1 MLTYLQ
7 AIFFGALQGVTELF
21 PISSLGHT
29 VILPKVIGWD
39 VAQYNETFVIF
50 IVATHVATALVL
62 LGFFWKD
69 WIHMM
74 FGFFRSVQARKIP
87 EGDTYAKLI
96 WLIIVATIPAGL
108 LGLLLDKKIESLF
121 DEPARAA
128 LFLIAN
134 GFLLYGAELLRKKRA
149 GKESMGTLDE
159 GIVKISFLQSFGIGA
174 MQALALF
181 PGISRT
187 GSALAGG
194 LLAKLN
200 HEEAARFSF
209 FLATPLILAAG
220 VLKLPKLIHISSVTV
235 LPILA
240 GSVISALAAYLS
252 VRFLSR
258 YFKHN
263 TLIPFAIYCVVAGVI
278 AYLAVR

>member
-7 AIFFGALQGVTELF
+7 ALFFGALQGVTELF

-29 VILPKVIGWD
+29 VILPKIMGWD

-62 LGFFWKD
+62 LGFFWRD
-69 WIHMM
+69 WMNIM

-87 EGDTYAKLI
+87 EGDTYAKVA
-96 WLIIVATIPAGL
+96 WLIIVATVPAGL
-108 LGLLLDKKIESLF
+108 LGLLLDKRIEALF

-134 GFLLYGAELLRKKRA
+134 GFLLYGAELLRKKSAR
-149 GKESMGTLDE
+149 KEALGTLDE
-159 GIVKISFLQSFGIGA
+159 GIARISFLQSFGIGT

-200 HEEAARFSF
+200 HEEAIRFSF

-235 LPILA
+235 GPILA
-240 GSVISALAAYLS
+240 GSVFSALAAYLS

-258 YFKHN
+258 YFKTN
-263 TLIPFAIYCVVAGVI
+263 TLIPFALYCVLAGII
-278 AYLAVR
+278 AHLIVR